1 MWWRN
6 SWWHLP
12 GLPGTDGEI
21 DVTWNLIFS
30 SWTMPLMFFVV
41 FHVFSMCLIMD
52 NYTCLS
58 SLNINN
64 PSREGFGCIH
74 TLEVDNHFQYTLC
87 DLENLSEANQEI
99 VSSQKAEPR
108 VRNQNKSHLIG
119 MVLRFWGD
127 SLQGLELIRPIQQS
141 TGRVPPT
148 SCK

>member
-1 MWWRN
+1 
-6 SWWHLP
+6 
-12 GLPGTDGEI
+12 
-21 DVTWNLIFS
+21 
-30 SWTMPLMFFVV
+30 MPLMFFVV

-74 TLEVDNHFQYTLC
+74 TLEVDNHFQYILC

-119 MVLRFWGD
+119 MVVRFWGD
-127 SLQGLELIRPIQQS
+127 SLQELELILPILKS
-141 TGRVPPT
+141 TVPPT
-148 SCK
+148 SCQ